1 VRVSVSVLEWV
12 RVRVSGFELEW
23 DWTTPR
29 VLNSGAEG
37 MMVLVEFPWL
47 RSISG
52 ADAPPPSPSSPCS
65 SVLGRPAITVS
76 GALVARPL
84 SSFLAALENDRA
96 LFLKKL
102 EAPAII
108 PLPALLPPFSLPL
121 DESVLVLDVAW
132 IWGAGGREVV
142 FDLGVERG
150 VRNLE
155 SDFGEGLGLSGEDIL
170 SVGLEFEFEFESVD
184 GKPEFGF
191 EGGEGDGDDD
201 EFDGR
206 RLERGLNFDIVGCVI
221 IMLYDAKPSY
231 GV

>member
-1 VRVSVSVLEWV
+1 M
-12 RVRVSGFELEW
+12 
-23 DWTTPR
+23 PR

-37 MMVLVEFPWL
+37 MIVLVELAWL

-52 ADAPPPSPSSPCS
+52 ADAPSPPSPASAFSSG
-65 SVLGRPAITVS
+65 LGRPAIAVL

-84 SSFLAALENDRA
+84 SSFLPAFENDRA

-102 EAPAII
+102 DAPAII
-108 PLPALLPPFSLPL
+108 PLPVLLPAPPLSLPL

-132 IWGAGGREVV
+132 IWGAGGRGVV

-150 VRNLE
+150 VMDLE
-155 SDFGEGLGLSGEDIL
+155 VDFGEGLGLSGEDIL
-170 SVGLEFEFEFESVD
+170 SDDESVDD
-184 GKPEFGF
+184 GKPEIGF

-206 RLERGLNFDIVGCVI
+206 RLERGLNFDIVGCYYYVI
-221 IMLYDAKPSY
+221 
-231 GV
+231 